1 MKILMEKQY
10 NLLDIMQEWAESVDE
25 HYNWRIPYTI
35 VFSRVFEVLLH
46 DSTIFIEPSLI
57 KFADYDT
64 DTYSYIYKDYIEEM
78 LNSFWTRYYKYF
90 ATSIITDDEY
100 NEKRNEFIY
109 KFINV
114 LNITYPKYAPIIK
127 ALTDNENKLMDAL
140 ARDYE
145 DSGGS
150 DGSVTQ
156 RFNDTP
162 QDGGA
167 FDDDNHTT
175 NINESVSN
183 STSSLTHTETYDN
196 KYVLEKINYIR
207 DNLSNIYTEWENKVA
222 TILWR

>member
-10 NLLDIMQEWAESVDE
+10 NLKETLE
-25 HYNWRIPYTI
+25 I
-35 VFSRVFEVLLH
+35 VFSKTLGKAYKTSLADELATFLENQYSSQDI
-46 DSTIFIEPSLI
+46 DSDMI
-57 KFADYDT
+57 KFATFESGTFAYNDYV
-64 DTYSYIYKDYIEEM
+64 EEM
-78 LNSFWTRYYKYF
+78 LNDFYNRFYNYF
-90 ATSIITDDEY
+90 AIGI
-100 NEKRNEFIY
+100 NENSELAEAVENFLF
-109 KFINV
+109 KFLNV
-114 LNITYPKYAPIIK
+114 LNVTYPKYAPIIK
-127 ALTDNENKLMDAL
+127 ALTNNENKLMDAL
-140 ARDYE
+140 SRDYE

-150 DGSVTQ
+150 DGTVTQ

-167 FDDDNHTT
+167 YEDDNHTT

-183 STSSLTHTETYDN
+183 ATSSLTHTETYDN